1 MDLKIEGQWG
11 IRFRA
16 LMKRFNDTEGRL
28 TQNSSTAVME
38 AIFNAVD
45 RQGPIVKDVVL
56 IVGTASKQKGG
67 RKQVVIS
74 LGELLEEVRIQNP
87 GVS

>member
-1 MDLKIEGQWG
+1 MNLAISDQWAA
-11 IRFRA
+11 RFGK
-16 LMKRFNDTEGRL
+16 LMKRFGDTEGKR
-28 TQNSSTAVME
+28 TQESIIAIME
-38 AIFNAVD
+38 AIFSAID
-45 RQGPIVKDVVL
+45 RQGPNVKDVVL
-56 IVGTASKQKGG
+56 IVGTPSKQKGG